1 MQQLV
6 YGERVAR
13 TVRLQR
19 AAAEK
24 AAAEACSERLAAGG
38 ASTQG
43 ALCPTS
49 PAKYAGAL
57 RACRVHVSAGLLE
70 GVRTTCVPTARER
83 GLESSCSE
91 CVQLAGHLPSQVV
104 QRGCPREVN

>member
-43 ALCPTS
+43 ALCPTHK
-49 PAKYAGAL
+49 P
-57 RACRVHVSAGLLE
+57 CQV
-70 GVRTTCVPTARER
+70 CR
-83 GLESSCSE
+83 GLASLQGACQCWSN
-91 CVQLAGHLPSQVV
+91 LGRAHDMYFDRK
-104 QRGCPREVN
+104 RGGA